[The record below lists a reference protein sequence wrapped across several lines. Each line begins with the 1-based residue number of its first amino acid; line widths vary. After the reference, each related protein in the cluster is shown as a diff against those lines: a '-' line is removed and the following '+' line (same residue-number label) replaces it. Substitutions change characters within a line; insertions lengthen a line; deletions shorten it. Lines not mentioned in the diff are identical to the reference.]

1 MKPSSRSSFSPGK
14 DENGSQAKLRRAGGL
29 PRRVPNVVQSLSRF
43 AAVAAHSPTPR
54 PRPRLP
60 FPSHG
65 HFCWRRRRRRSCA
78 ALSLSL
84 SLAFARS
91 SEPVKREEL
100 SPSHQ
105 GAIFDNGEEGRRR
118 KRRRKKAMLRTR
130 TPPRRQRRRRRHRC
144 LVAIFH
150 PFLRFPRLRLARP
163 LSLSLSLSFH
173 LLLLLLLLFDGSSLG
188 FPLQWLRQNEQK

>member
-65 HFCWRRRRRRSCA
+65 HFFWRRRRRRSHFGIEQPV
-78 ALSLSL
+78 ALVFSY
-84 SLAFARS
+84 
-91 SEPVKREEL
+91 
-100 SPSHQ
+100 
-105 GAIFDNGEEGRRR
+105 
-118 KRRRKKAMLRTR
+118 KANVTD
-130 TPPRRQRRRRRHRC
+130 
-144 LVAIFH
+144 
-150 PFLRFPRLRLARP
+150 
-163 LSLSLSLSFH
+163 S
-173 LLLLLLLLFDGSSLG
+173 
-188 FPLQWLRQNEQK
+188 NET